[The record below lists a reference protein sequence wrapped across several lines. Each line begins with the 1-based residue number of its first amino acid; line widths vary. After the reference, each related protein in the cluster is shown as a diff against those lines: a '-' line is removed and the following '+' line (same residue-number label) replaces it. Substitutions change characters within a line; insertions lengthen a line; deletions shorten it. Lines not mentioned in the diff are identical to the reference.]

1 MEPSRPE
8 QSSKR
13 WLLVGAGLV
22 LLLLFALNSQ
32 SVDVNFILGS
42 AEMPLFVALIAAAA
56 LGALVGWAT
65 PHIRSGRRRE
75 TPPK

>member
-8 QSSKR
+8 SNRKG
-13 WLLVGAGLV
+13 WLLAAAGLV
-22 LLLLFALNSQ
+22 LLLLLALNSQ
-32 SVDVNFILGS
+32 SVEVNFILGS
-42 AEMPLFVALIAAAA
+42 AEMPLFVALVAAAA

-65 PHIRSGRRRE
+65 PHIRSGRRRD